1 VKRIEFGHLEI
12 GDIAKAHISD
22 CLDRNWISMGPKV
35 ELLEQEFAKLMGCKY
50 AVATSSGT
58 SSLVA
63 MTLAL
68 PEISKR
74 KVVRGKSK
82 VICPALG
89 FIANSTAI
97 VSGRLIPK
105 WVDIRPDTLNLNEDL
120 VEAAIDDDVVAIYAI
135 GTMGLPANLP
145 RLREIADKYDL
156 ILFEDGCENYGSK
169 INGEFSHSYAIGG
182 CSSLFQAHLVQA
194 GEGSLLFTDNEKLK
208 DLIVS
213 IRSHGRI
220 PNSAYFDHIRFG
232 SNFKMTDL
240 CASVALEGV
249 ANFHENIIARKKI
262 WCDLVAHSKQYSDL
276 AWFSNE
282 PDGVEVM
289 PHGFSITVKPQLLGV
304 VIGRTCS
311 HKLISR
317 LIEIFDDFNVHW
329 KRNFGAVYN
338 HPALSDFNHD
348 KCYNAQWCGNN
359 GIHVGTHRYMSND
372 DVARIKH
379 CLDIFF
385 KE

>member
-12 GDIAKAHISD
+12 GPVAKAHISD
-22 CLDRNWISMGPKV
+22 CLDRSWISMGPKV

-68 PEISKR
+68 PEIAHR
-74 KVVRGKSK
+74 NVTFGKSK

-105 WVDIRPDTLNLNEDL
+105 WVDIKAETLNIDEDL
-120 VEAAIDDDVVAIYAI
+120 VEKAIDDDVVAIYAI

-145 RLREIADKYDL
+145 KLKEIADRYDL

-169 INGEFSHSYAIGG
+169 INGEFSHSYAIAG

-194 GEGSLLFTDNEKLK
+194 GEGSLIYTDNEKVK
-208 DLIVS
+208 DLITS
-213 IRSHGRI
+213 IRSHGR
-220 PNSAYFDHIRFG
+220 PGKSAIFNHIRFG

-249 ANFHENIIARKKI
+249 AQFHENIASRKKN
-262 WCDLVAHSKQYSDL
+262 WQALVDFTDQFRHK
-276 AWFSNE
+276 AWFSSQPE
-282 PDGVEVM
+282 GVEVM
-289 PHGFSITVKPQLLGV
+289 PHGFSITVRPYTKYNINNL
-304 VIGRTCS
+304 
-311 HKLISR
+311 KD
-317 LIEIFDDFNVHW
+317 IFDRYNIHW
-329 KRNFGAVYN
+329 KLNFGFCGS
-338 HPALSDFNHD
+338 HPALFDFDYSDLGEFPEA
-348 KCYNAQWCGNN
+348 KWCGEN
-359 GIHVGTHRYMSND
+359 GIHIGTHRFMTDENIR
-372 DVARIKH
+372 RIQD
-379 CLDIFF
+379 CLTLFF
-385 KE
+385 RN